1 MFRRRWPA
9 YSAALL
15 LAVGVACLIALLIK
29 APGDDSSA
37 VATHT
42 PRRAAA
48 TVAMPAKAL
57 SASSG
62 AARTS

>member
-9 YSAALL
+9 YSAVLL
-15 LAVGVACLIALLIK
+15 LAVGIACLIALVIK
-29 APGDDSSA
+29 SPGDDGSA
-37 VATHT
+37 IAKHT
-42 PRRAAA
+42 QPAAA
-48 TVAMPAKAL
+48 TVAMPAKPP